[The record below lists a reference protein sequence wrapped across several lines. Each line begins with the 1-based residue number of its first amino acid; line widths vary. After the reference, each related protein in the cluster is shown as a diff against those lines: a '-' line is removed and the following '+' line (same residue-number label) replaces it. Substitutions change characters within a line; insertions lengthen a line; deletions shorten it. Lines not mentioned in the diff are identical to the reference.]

1 MVAFKN
7 AVVIGTGMM
16 GPGISAIFALGGL
29 RTTLLSRDPASAA
42 KGRVRALSLIDLLA
56 ENDLADREAARR
68 AHNLL
73 VGSADTDAAVRGAD
87 IVVESAPE
95 DMEFKQQL
103 FRHLDEI
110 AAPYTVLASNTS
122 GLSITAI
129 ASLCVRHPERVLTAH
144 FWNPPHLIPLV
155 EIVCGA
161 RTSPEIAE
169 SVRSLLIQCGKVPVI
184 VKKDRPGQLGNRMHQ
199 AMIREAVNVVA
210 EGIASA
216 EDVDLA
222 VRKGFGMRLPAYGIF
237 EHQDIVGLELAS
249 KVVDYVARD
258 LYNEPRAPALYQELM
273 KAGHFGV
280 STGRGF
286 YDWKNKS
293 ADEVKSRRDRFV
305 MMLLKSE
312 FGK

>member
-1 MVAFKN
+1 MPEFKR

-29 RTTLLSRDPASAA
+29 HTTLLSRDI
-42 KGRVRALSLIDLLA
+42 GRVQVGRQKALSLIALLA
-56 ENDLADREAARR
+56 NSDLADREAARN
-68 AHNLL
+68 AQNLL
-73 VGSADTDAAVRGAD
+73 QGSADMDTEVRRAD

-95 DMEFKQQL
+95 DMEFKQNL
-103 FRHLDEI
+103 FRHLDEA
-110 AAPYTVLASNTS
+110 AAPHAVLASNTS
-122 GLSITAI
+122 GLSITSI
-129 ASLCVRHPERVLTAH
+129 ASLCARHPERVLTTH
-144 FWNPPHLIPLV
+144 FWNPPHLMPLV

-161 RTSPEIAE
+161 QTSPEIAE
-169 SVRSLLIQCGKVPVI
+169 SVRGLMLRCGKAPVI
-184 VKKDRPGQLGNRMHQ
+184 VKKDRPGQLGNRLHQ

-210 EGIASA
+210 EGIASV
-216 EDVDLA
+216 EDVDIA

-237 EHQDIVGLELAS
+237 EHQDLVGLELAS

-258 LYNEPRAPALYQELM
+258 LYNEPHAPPLYQELM
-273 KAGHFGV
+273 NAGHLGE

-305 MMLLKSE
+305 ISVLKSE